1 VALARRPA
9 RWQPYVDA
17 RRRPDD
23 GADRSGCAARRT
35 VHALARPHRQS
46 RRGRRQR
53 FGFDDLPKILPWLA
67 PTLTSGEAG
76 GGRVVHERDAD
87 THPLQW
93 FFGMPRRIVLQVGG
107 HGVCSMSGIEGPL
120 IQGFV
125 QKPWGVNYGEWGH
138 SLTPYRRHKEADPS
152 YSVKPKSARF
162 GYRDWVSIVVATKEG
177 IIAEPA
183 KAVSAARGDG
193 RRQQLRGATE
203 ADASLRAAGWAMN
216 NMEAVAYLLAEQP
229 LHLAESNTVQD
240 DLDKAAIAFA
250 RAADEVASLLVAALR
265 GALSGVGA
273 KSETDRTFFYEARA
287 GF

>member
-1 VALARRPA
+1 
-9 RWQPYVDA
+9 
-17 RRRPDD
+17 
-23 GADRSGCAARRT
+23 
-35 VHALARPHRQS
+35 
-46 RRGRRQR
+46 
-53 FGFDDLPKILPWLA
+53 
-67 PTLTSGEAG
+67 
-76 GGRVVHERDAD
+76 
-87 THPLQW
+87 
-93 FFGMPRRIVLQVGG
+93 
-107 HGVCSMSGIEGPL
+107 
-120 IQGFV
+120 
-125 QKPWGVNYGEWGH
+125 
-138 SLTPYRRHKEADPS
+138 
-152 YSVKPKSARF
+152 VKPKSARF
-162 GYRDWVSIVVATKEG
+162 GYRDWVSVVVATKEG